1 MILGEHVYLEDLCSV
16 LRSKNAGPYLI
27 TLDLIFKER
36 PAYEVV
42 KREGLITRDLVAEM
56 YGIPTKDVVVLEY
69 IDVLHAIKVTYK
81 RRRPAGSPGD
91 TDCFGMN
98 QEAPLLYIKLP
109 KQLFQSHP

>member
-36 PAYEVV
+36 SAYETV
-42 KREGLITRDLVAEM
+42 KGEGLISRDLVAEM
-56 YGIPTKDVVVLEY
+56 YGIPTQDVVVLEY

-98 QEAPLLYIKLP
+98 QEAPLLYVKFP
-109 KQLFQSHP
+109 KETFQSVP